1 MWFSH
6 FQSRKSS
13 IGLLAW
19 KRSDNLKFHTSLHSA
34 QQPST
39 SRQWGAECLCP
50 DITRH
55 LRPTGGCCFVI
66 VVWWCGLACV
76 VHSCQVGY
84 WQVGNCGYRLHAIN
98 CWILLPTCTYLLLWC
113 QSIFKRSQNSLLSA
127 AMMWNAICNTT
138 TTKKEMGLLIEPN
151 SHSQIPILCHY
162 RLYRYVQ

>member
-19 KRSDNLKFHTSLHSA
+19 KRSDNLKFHTSLHS
-34 QQPST
+34 QPSG
-39 SRQWGAECLCP
+39 QWAECLS
-50 DITRH
+50 RH
-55 LRPTGGCCFVI
+55 HQTYTGRRLLLCGGWRVLSILVKLVIDRWVI
-66 VVWWCGLACV
+66 VVIDCTRSIVEYYCYL
-76 VHSCQVGY
+76 
-84 WQVGNCGYRLHAIN
+84 R
-98 CWILLPTCTYLLLWC
+98 PTYLLLWC